1 MHVLGKLSAEKGL
14 PCLAHSVCRRMAV
27 CAVMNI
33 LSCNM
38 VQQTKL
44 WFLEKHAVSCC
55 TESESAVAY
64 MLLLASM

>member
-1 MHVLGKLSAEKGL
+1 M
-14 PCLAHSVCRRMAV
+14 AHSVCRRMAV